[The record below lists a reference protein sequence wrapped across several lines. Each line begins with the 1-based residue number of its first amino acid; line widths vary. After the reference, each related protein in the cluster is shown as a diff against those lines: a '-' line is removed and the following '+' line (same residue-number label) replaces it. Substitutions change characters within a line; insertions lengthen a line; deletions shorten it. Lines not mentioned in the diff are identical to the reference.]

1 MKGLIEATKAVV
13 VTTAVYSYLTWAA
26 VSEVRHA
33 LVRRVRV
40 KYGQR
45 PMDF

>member
-13 VTTAVYSYLTWAA
+13 VTTAVYSYLAWA
-26 VSEVRHA
+26 VTSEVRDA

-45 PMDF
+45 PIDF